1 MKCKEVKYFE
11 YDGEYFVAHDENELR
26 SFLKDYYGEEP
37 EYEIKL
43 VTGETM
49 LSTFVVESFIYEGLE
64 GSAIFYNTTL
74 AEIYKS
80 FYKESKDFPVQLT
93 YHDN

>member
-11 YDGEYFVAHDENELR
+11 YDGECFVARDENELR
-26 SFLKDYYGEEP
+26 SFLKNYYGEEL
-37 EYEIKL
+37 EYEIEL

-49 LSTFVVESFIYEGLE
+49 LSTFVVESFTYEGLE
-64 GSAIFYNTTL
+64 GSAVFYNATL
-74 AEIYKS
+74 AEIYKH